1 MSNYEQKVEDFMAMI
16 VAKNPA
22 EDAFHQAVRE
32 VAESII
38 PYMEENP
45 KYSKAKILER
55 IAEPERVILFRVP
68 WVDDNGDVQVQK
80 GFRIEMNSAIGPYKG
95 GLRFHPTVKL
105 GVLKF
110 LAFEQVFKNSLTT
123 LPMGGGKGGSDFD
136 PKGKTDNEVM
146 RFCQSFMTELFRH
159 LGANTDVPAG
169 DIGVGGREIGFLFG
183 QYKRLANEFVGVLT
197 GKGANWGGSL
207 IRPEATGYG
216 ATYFAEYMLQTRG
229 DSIKGKTVTISGSG
243 NVAQYA
249 CEKVTDLG
257 GKVVTLSDSGG
268 YIYDPDGI
276 DKEKLAYVM
285 NLKNVKRG
293 RISEYAEKYGCSY
306 VAGKRPWEVKCDIA
320 MPNATENE
328 VNVEEAKMLMANGCI
343 CVSEGANMPSTPEA
357 IEVYMNAK
365 ILYGLGKAANA
376 GGVAVS
382 GLEMSQNSLRLSWTR
397 EEVDQKLQKIMKDI
411 HETCVKYGKQDDGFI
426 DYPKGANIGGFVK
439 VADAMMDQGCV

>member
-1 MSNYEQKVEDFMAMI
+1 MSNYNQKVEDFMAMI
-16 VAKNPA
+16 IAKNPA
-22 EDAFHQAVRE
+22 EDEFHQAVKE

-38 PYMEENP
+38 PFIEENP
-45 KYSKAKILER
+45 KYATAKILER

-68 WVDDNGDVQVQK
+68 WLDDKGEVQINK

-136 PKGKTDNEVM
+136 PKGKSDNEVM

-159 LGANTDVPAG
+159 LGPNTDVPAG

-183 QYKRLANEFVGVLT
+183 QYKRLANEFTGVLT
-197 GKGANWGGSL
+197 GKGRNWGGSL

-216 ATYFAEYMLQTRG
+216 ATYFAEYMLNTRG

-249 CEKVTDLG
+249 CEKVTEMG
-257 GKVVTLSDSGG
+257 GKVVTLSDSSG
-268 YIYDPDGI
+268 YIYDPSGI
-276 DKEKLAYVM
+276 DKEKLEFVM
-285 NLKNVKRG
+285 YLKNVKRG
-293 RISEYAEKYGCSY
+293 RIKEYAEKYGCEY
-306 VAGKRPWEVKCDIA
+306 HDGKRPWEVKCDIA
-320 MPNATENE
+320 MPNATQNE
-328 VNVEEAKMLMANGCI
+328 VNKEEAQMLIDNGCI
-343 CVSEGANMPSTPEA
+343 CVSEGANMPSTPDA
-357 IEVYMNAK
+357 IDVYMKNK

-397 EEVDQKLQKIMKDI
+397 EEVDEKLKKIMKDI
-411 HETCVKYGKQDDGFI
+411 HETCVKYGKQEDGFI

-439 VADAMMDQGCV
+439 VADAMIDQGVV